1 MRPVRMELLGHM
13 SGGHRT
19 AERNHWREAGAVVLL
34 VLAAL
39 LFAALARAETLDA
52 RAIAG
57 AAERC
62 VREAFGT
69 GVEVEAQ
76 CGPVPALG
84 ALQSADVELRTRVLG
99 ERRTGGQALVSVELW
114 HEGERIGERSV
125 TVQVRLYRPV
135 LVAREPLARGT
146 ALVPA
151 QFTVERREVAMA
163 GDTVTPSVETVAGM
177 RLRRPVVAG
186 DTVLATDLEPVPLV
200 RRGDKVTATT
210 GVGGIS
216 VSMSAIALEDGAM
229 GATVSVKNDRSG
241 RRLQAVVVGPGVVRV
256 QLDDPSIGG

>member
-1 MRPVRMELLGHM
+1 MRLARIELLGHPLIGRRVA
-13 SGGHRT
+13 SRH
-19 AERNHWREAGAVVLL
+19 HWREAGAVLLL
-34 VLAAL
+34 VLAAM
-39 LFAALARAETLDA
+39 LFAALVRAETLDN
-52 RAIAG
+52 RAIAT

-62 VREAFGT
+62 VRETFGA

-84 ALQSADVELRTRVLG
+84 ALQSADAELRPRVLG
-99 ERRTGGQALVSVELW
+99 DRRMSGQALVSVELW
-114 HEGERIGERSV
+114 REGQRIGERSV
-125 TVQVRLYRPV
+125 NVQVRLYRPV
-135 LVAREPLARGT
+135 LVAREPLARGA
-146 ALVPA
+146 ALLPA

-163 GDTVTPSVETVAGM
+163 GDTAVPSVDTVTGM
-177 RLRRPVVAG
+177 RLRRPVAAG

-200 RRGDKVTATT
+200 RRGDKVTAIT
-210 GVGGIS
+210 GLGGIT
-216 VSMSAIALEDGAM
+216 VSMSAIALEDGAA